1 MIMKRLL
8 FICTLMS
15 LFFCSSCIER
25 TIVVEQQLNEEASI
39 YPDYKEVTIPAN
51 IAPLNISLIN
61 LNDAQLILEG
71 ESGESFQIAS
81 EKGFFDIPQAKW
93 SELLNK
99 NKGKKIKLTVCKQ
112 VEGKWSALT
121 PFYIFVAQE
130 PIDKYIAYRLIPPDY
145 ELWNKMGIYQR
156 NLETFEESTIYE
168 NTIGDYNCANCHS
181 FQNGD
186 PTHFLFHT
194 RETHPGTLVFNNGHI
209 EKLNTKTS
217 ETISFLVYPYWHPNG
232 RFVVFSVNS
241 TRQAFHANNLN
252 RVEVYDSAS
261 DVVVYD
267 TEKHQVMSCDL
278 LKADSVFETF
288 PSFSADGKTI
298 YFCSAKAVNPMPYKY
313 RDVHYDLCK
322 IDFNAETGEF
332 GTQVDTLYRA
342 ADLGKS
348 VSLPRESPDGKYITF
363 VLHEYG
369 NFSIWHKDADL
380 YTINLNTK
388 EAYPFKEA
396 NSDNVESYHSWSRNS
411 KWMVFSSRRDDGLY
425 TRPYICYI
433 DDEGNAHKAFMLPQ
447 HNPKKYYQ
455 DLMLSY
461 NIPEF
466 ITNKVVVNKNS
477 IEKML
482 KNEPGINISYKNSNQ

>member
-1 MIMKRLL
+1 MKGLL
-8 FICTLMS
+8 FIYSLMALFLCT
-15 LFFCSSCIER
+15 SCGGR
-25 TIVVEQQLNEEASI
+25 TIVVEQQLNEETAI
-39 YPDYKEVTIPAN
+39 YPDYKEVTIPVN
-51 IAPLNISLIN
+51 IAPLNISL
-61 LNDAQLILEG
+61 LDMDDAQLILEG
-71 ESGESFQIAS
+71 EDGDGFQVATR
-81 EKGFFDIPQAKW
+81 KGFFDIPKKKW
-93 SELLNK
+93 SQLLDA
-99 NKGKKIKLTVCKQ
+99 NKGKKIKLTICKQ

-121 PFYIFVAQE
+121 PFYIYIAQE

-156 NLETFEESTIYE
+156 NLESFEESAIYE

-181 FQNGD
+181 FLNGD
-186 PTHFLFHT
+186 PKQFMFHT
-194 RETHPGTLVFNNGHI
+194 RETHPGTLVFKNGQL
-209 EKLNTKTS
+209 EKLNTKTD
-217 ETISFLVYPYWHPNG
+217 ETISFLVYPYWHPDG
-232 RFVVFSVNS
+232 RYIVFSVNS

-288 PSFSADGKTI
+288 PSFSADGKSI
-298 YFCSAKAVNPMPYKY
+298 YFCSAKAVNPMPYEYQK
-313 RDVHYDLCK
+313 VHYDLCK
-322 IDFNAETGEF
+322 IDFNSATGEF
-332 GTQVDTLYRA
+332 GTQVDTLFHA
-342 ADLGKS
+342 SSIGKS
-348 VSLPRESPDGKYITF
+348 VSLPRESPDGKFMTF
-363 VLHEYG
+363 VLHQYG

-380 YTINLNTK
+380 YTINLGSG
-388 EAYPFKEA
+388 EAYPFEKA
-396 NSDNVESYHSWSRNS
+396 NSCNVESYHSWSRNS

-433 DDEGNAHKAFMLPQ
+433 DEAGKAHKAFMLPQ
-447 HNPKKYYQ
+447 QNPKKYYQ

-466 ITNKVVVNKNS
+466 ITEKVVVSEKA

-482 KNEPGINISYKNSNQ
+482 KEEQGVVITYKK